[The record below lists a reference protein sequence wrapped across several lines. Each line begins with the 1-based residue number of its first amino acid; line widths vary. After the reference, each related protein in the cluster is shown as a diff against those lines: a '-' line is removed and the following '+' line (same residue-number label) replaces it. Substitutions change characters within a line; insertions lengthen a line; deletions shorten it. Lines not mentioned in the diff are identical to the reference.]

1 MFPSASPNQWET
13 GWYINNS
20 PGLASIMLLWVIFY
34 APQKVLL
41 GIEPH
46 LYLIFYFV
54 DFNTPFRLFS
64 FNSFSQW
71 WLSSHNFMNLV
82 DFKITSKYLFVYLFL
97 NWSTVDLLQDQVQSL
112 GWEDL
117 LEKRMATHPSIP
129 AWRIQWTE
137 EPGGWRSIGSQRVRH
152 HWATNTFTLS

>member
-1 MFPSASPNQWET
+1 MLLRKFCLELNPIYI
-13 GWYINNS
+13 WYFILWIS
-20 PGLASIMLLWVIFY
+20 IHHLDFLAS
-34 APQKVLL
+34 
-41 GIEPH
+41 
-46 LYLIFYFV
+46 
-54 DFNTPFRLFS
+54 NLF
-64 FNSFSQW
+64 FQW

-82 DFKITSKYLFVYLFL
+82 DFKITRKYVFVYLFL
-97 NWSTVDLLQDQVQSL
+97 NWSAVDLLQDQVQSL